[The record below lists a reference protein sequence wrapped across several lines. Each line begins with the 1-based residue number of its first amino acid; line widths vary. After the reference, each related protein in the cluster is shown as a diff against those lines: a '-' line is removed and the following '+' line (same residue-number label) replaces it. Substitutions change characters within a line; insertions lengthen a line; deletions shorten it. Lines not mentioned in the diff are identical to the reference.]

1 MAKHSKEIF
10 KPSGEMRHK
19 AIIELIF
26 KGKREW
32 FMKKYKHYISG
43 FKSIENRYYAALME
57 YQDVE
62 AFVHEWKKENP
73 NATRKDFALF
83 VKESFEDF
91 YPISMFFTAYD
102 YENFLSAATPSK
114 IVEVFHI

>member
-1 MAKHSKEIF
+1 MAKRSKKIF
-10 KPSGEMRHK
+10 KPSGGMRHK

-26 KGKREW
+26 EGKREW
-32 FMKKYKHYISG
+32 FMNKYKSCISG

-57 YQDVE
+57 YQEVE
-62 AFVHEWKKENP
+62 AFVHEWKEENP
-73 NATRKDFALF
+73 DATRKEFALLI
-83 VKESFEDF
+83 KESFEDF

-102 YENFLSAATPSK
+102 HEDFLSVAAPSE